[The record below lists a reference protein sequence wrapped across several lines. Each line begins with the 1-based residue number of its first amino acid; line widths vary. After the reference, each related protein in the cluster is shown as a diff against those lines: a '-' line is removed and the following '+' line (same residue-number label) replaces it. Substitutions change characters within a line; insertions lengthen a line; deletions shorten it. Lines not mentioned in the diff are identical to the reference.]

1 MKTLRVALLHLRVG
15 VMTDL
20 QYRVNFALQVLQS
33 LLALFTGLV
42 VFALVYSHTTELN
55 GWSQNELLVVLGVQ
69 IMMGGVIRA
78 VVQPNMMRFT
88 EEVRDGKLDHAL
100 TKPVDAQMLVSV
112 RQVEVWQAVDILT
125 GTGVIVVALVRLGA
139 DLGALDVLAFAAA
152 LAVGAVL
159 LYCFWMLLAT
169 LAFWVVNM
177 WHLPELFEGV
187 FQTGRWPIGI
197 YPPWLRFSV
206 TFLVPI
212 AFAVTVPAEAVTSR
226 LEWQTLALAAG
237 FAVVLFAA
245 YALVLA
251 LRPARATPAHPREPA
266 AAQTWHY
273 GLVARWWA
281 EFNLDG
287 PGDRMVPTVRRGGS
301 AGA

>member
-1 MKTLRVALLHLRVG
+1 MTTLRIALLHLRVG
-15 VMTDL
+15 IMNDL

-33 LLALFTGLV
+33 LLALTTGLV

-55 GWSQNELLVVLGVQ
+55 GWSQDELLAVLGVQ
-69 IMMGGVIRA
+69 IMMAGVIHA
-78 VVQPNMMRFT
+78 VIQPNMMRLT
-88 EEVRDGKLDHAL
+88 DDVREGKLDHAL

-112 RQVEVWQAVDILT
+112 RQVEVWQAVDVLV
-125 GTGVIVVALVRLGA
+125 GAGVITVSMLRLGN
-139 DLGALDVLAFAAA
+139 DLGAVDILAFGVA
-152 LAVGAVL
+152 LALGAVL

-169 LAFWVVNM
+169 GSFWVVNM

-197 YPPWLRFSV
+197 YPTWLRLSV

-237 FAVVLFAA
+237 FAVVLFGIT
-245 YALVLA
+245 
-251 LRPARATPAHPREPA
+251 RWFWRF
-266 AAQTWHY
+266 
-273 GLVARWWA
+273 GLKNYTGA
-281 EFNLDG
+281 
-287 PGDRMVPTVRRGGS
+287 S
-301 AGA
+301 A

>member
-1 MKTLRVALLHLRVG
+1 MQTLRVALLHLRVG

-20 QYRVNFALQVLQS
+20 QYRLNFALQVLQS

-42 VFALVYSHTTELN
+42 VFKLVYSHTTELN

-69 IMMGGVIRA
+69 IMMGGFIRA
-78 VVQPNMMRFT
+78 LVQPNMMRFT

-112 RQVEVWQAVDILT
+112 RQVEVWQAVDVLT
-125 GTGVIVVALVRLGA
+125 GAGVVVVALLRLGGG
-139 DLGALDVLAFAAA
+139 LGVVDVLAFGAA
-152 LAVGAVL
+152 LAAGAVL

-169 LAFWVVNM
+169 LAFWIVNM

-197 YPPWLRFSV
+197 YPPWLRFGV

-237 FAVVLFAA
+237 FAVVLFGIT
-245 YALVLA
+245 
-251 LRPARATPAHPREPA
+251 RWFWR
-266 AAQTWHY
+266 Y
-273 GLVARWWA
+273 GLKNYTGA
-281 EFNLDG
+281 
-287 PGDRMVPTVRRGGS
+287 S
-301 AGA
+301 A